1 MKVRCIDNRNL
12 NGLLT
17 TNKIYDVV
25 EFTKFS
31 YIIVNDIGILTTL
44 LKDGFISLKEER
56 SQKLSKLMKV
66 RCRNIVGIL

>member
-1 MKVRCIDNRNL
+1 MKVRCIYNRNL

-31 YIIVNDIGILTTL
+31 YIIVNDIGILTTF

-56 SQKLSKLMKV
+56 SQKLSKL
-66 RCRNIVGIL
+66 ISIL

>member
-1 MKVRCIDNRNL
+1 MRVRCIYNRNL

-25 EFTKFS
+25 EFTKSS

-44 LKDGFISLKEER
+44 LKYGFISLKEER
-56 SQKLSKLMKV
+56 SQKLSKLIKV
-66 RCRNIVGIL
+66 I

>member
-25 EFTKFS
+25 EFTKSS

-56 SQKLSKLMKV
+56 SQKLSKLINV
-66 RCRNIVGIL
+66 I

>member
-17 TNKIYDVV
+17 INKIYDVV

-31 YIIVNDIGILTTL
+31 YIIVNDIGILTTI
-44 LKDGFISLKEER
+44 LKGGFISLKEER
-56 SQKLSKLMKV
+56 SQKLSKLI
-66 RCRNIVGIL
+66 NIL

>member
-1 MKVRCIDNRNL
+1 MKVRCIDNRNI

-56 SQKLSKLMKV
+56 SQKLSKLI
-66 RCRNIVGIL
+66 NIL

>member
-31 YIIVNDIGILTTL
+31 YIIVNDIGILTTFF
-44 LKDGFISLKEER
+44 KHGFISLKEER
-56 SQKLSKLMKV
+56 SQKLSKLI
-66 RCRNIVGIL
+66 NIL

>member
-66 RCRNIVGIL
+66 R

>member
-1 MKVRCIDNRNL
+1 MKVRCIRNRNL

-31 YIIVNDIGILTTL
+31 YIIVNDIGILTTF
-44 LKDGFISLKEER
+44 LKGGFISLKEER
-56 SQKLSKLMKV
+56 SQKLSKLIK
-66 RCRNIVGIL
+66 II

>member
-31 YIIVNDIGILTTL
+31 YIIVNDVGILTTL

-56 SQKLSKLMKV
+56 SQKLSKLINV
-66 RCRNIVGIL
+66 I

>member
-31 YIIVNDIGILTTL
+31 YIIVNDIGILTTFF
-44 LKDGFISLKEER
+44 KDGFISLKEER
-56 SQKLSKLMKV
+56 SQKLSKLIKV
-66 RCRNIVGIL
+66 I

>member
-1 MKVRCIDNRNL
+1 MKVRCIYNRNL

-25 EFTKFS
+25 QFTKFS
-31 YIIVNDIGILTTL
+31 YIIVNDVGILTTF

-56 SQKLSKLMKV
+56 SQKLSKL
-66 RCRNIVGIL
+66 ISIL

>member
-1 MKVRCIDNRNL
+1 MKVRCIYNRNL

-25 EFTKFS
+25 EFTKSS
-31 YIIVNDIGILTTL
+31 YIIVNDVGILTTF

-56 SQKLSKLMKV
+56 SQKLSKLIKV
-66 RCRNIVGIL
+66 I

>member
-25 EFTKFS
+25 QFTKFS
-31 YIIVNDIGILTTL
+31 YIIVNDVGILTTL

-56 SQKLSKLMKV
+56 SQKLSKLI
-66 RCRNIVGIL
+66 NIL

>member
-1 MKVRCIDNRNL
+1 MKVRCIDNRNRK
-12 NGLLT
+12 GLLT

-31 YIIVNDIGILTTL
+31 YIIVNDIGIMTTF

-56 SQKLSKLMKV
+56 SQKLSKLI
-66 RCRNIVGIL
+66 NII

>member
-56 SQKLSKLMKV
+56 SQKLSKLINV
-66 RCRNIVGIL
+66 I

>member
-25 EFTKFS
+25 EFTRFS
-31 YIIVNDIGILTTL
+31 YIIVNDIGILTTF
-44 LKDGFISLKEER
+44 LKGGFISLKEER
-56 SQKLSKLMKV
+56 SQKLSKLIK
-66 RCRNIVGIL
+66 II

>member
-25 EFTKFS
+25 EFTKSS
-31 YIIVNDIGILTTL
+31 YIIVNDIGILTTI
-44 LKDGFISLKEER
+44 LKGGFISLKEER
-56 SQKLSKLMKV
+56 SQKLSKLIKV
-66 RCRNIVGIL
+66 I